1 MQWVKKGHRKGAN
14 TNKVSATL
22 SIDENNYFDTDPIT
36 AISRFTT
43 NSKRTINN
51 NVIINYSKLSIDT
64 NSAISSQVYYINNL
78 NYVLI
83 TSVSDNEVLAYDNSS
98 SYWIN
103 QSASEAG
110 IATEVYVQ
118 ENFGPKFLTETSE
131 KTADY
136 TLEIVDTN
144 KVIDMNK
151 SGAQLAWEYF
161 FPDCPEPMN
170 IACIGDR
177 DLWKFNIPITKAFS
191 AGAYTYVKSYKDL
204 DSFSADDLARKGDA
218 ILEYQSQ
225 LIDSLLSNSYISVED
240 HGGILYLVAKCNT
253 PVLQSE
259 VGNELLNRF
268 PTADFAW
275 VYREDGEKVYVSLRS
290 KDGKQ
295 DVSQIAKLYG
305 GGGHRNASGLT
316 LKK

>member
-1 MQWVKKGHRKGAN
+1 MIYVLYHKNCMDGKGAAYAAY
-14 TNKVSATL
+14 KK
-22 SIDENNYFDTDPIT
+22 FG
-36 AISRFTT
+36 
-43 NSKRTINN
+43 
-51 NVIINYSKLSIDT
+51 
-64 NSAISSQVYYINNL
+64 NSAKYI
-78 NYVLI
+78 
-83 TSVSDNEVLAYDNSS
+83 EVQYGEPVPEMTDAKEIYILDFSFPKDILYKLA
-98 SYWIN
+98 
-103 QSASEAG
+103 
-110 IATEVYVQ
+110 
-118 ENFGPKFLTETSE
+118 ETSKVVVLDHH
-131 KTADY
+131 KTAQAD
-136 TLEIVDTN
+136 LEGVEFAIF
-144 KVIDMNK
+144 DMNK

-177 DLWKFNIPITKAFS
+177 DLWKFNIPITKTFS

-225 LIDSLLSNSYISVED
+225 LIESLLSNSYISVED
-240 HGGILYLVAKCNT
+240 HGGVKYLVAKCNT